1 MQLPCDI
8 IDFNNK
14 PLPLI
19 PRMFHMLILLLV
31 PAILLGGEPGKTQY
45 VFTPDIPDTI
55 NGIQIQFEV
64 KQVKVLYQ
72 GRAVSI
78 YCLYANM
85 TNKNDSPERI
95 LVRYQC
101 QGKGKTRKIEIGGR
115 QQRIILV
122 DKCILTGERPSDIE
136 EYYSLLVVEYR
147 Q

>member
-1 MQLPCDI
+1 MY
-8 IDFNNK
+8 
-14 PLPLI
+14 
-19 PRMFHMLILLLV
+19 HMLILLV
-31 PAILLGGEPGKTQY
+31 IPAILLGSEPGKTLY

-55 NGIQIQFEV
+55 QGIQIQFEV

-78 YCLYANM
+78 CCLCADI
-85 TNKNDSPERI
+85 TNKNGSSERI

-101 QGKGKTRKIEIGGR
+101 QGKKKTKKIEIGGR

-122 DKCILTGERPSDIE
+122 DKCILTEERQSDIE
-136 EYYSLLVVEYR
+136 EYYSQLVLEYR

>member
-1 MQLPCDI
+1 
-8 IDFNNK
+8 
-14 PLPLI
+14 
-19 PRMFHMLILLLV
+19 MLILLV
-31 PAILLGGEPGKTQY
+31 IPAILLGSEPGKTLY

-55 NGIQIQFEV
+55 QGIQIQFEV

-78 YCLYANM
+78 CCLCADI
-85 TNKNDSPERI
+85 TNQNDRTERI

-101 QGKGKTRKIEIGGR
+101 QGKKKTKKIEIGGR

-122 DKCILTGERPSDIE
+122 DKCILTEERQSDIE
-136 EYYSLLVVEYR
+136 EYYSQLVLEYR

>member
-1 MQLPCDI
+1 
-8 IDFNNK
+8 
-14 PLPLI
+14 
-19 PRMFHMLILLLV
+19 MFHMLILLV
-31 PAILLGGEPGKTQY
+31 IPAILLGGEPGKTPY
-45 VFTPDIPDTI
+45 VLTPDLPDTI
-55 NGIQIQFEV
+55 KGIQIQFEV

-78 YCLYANM
+78 CCLCADI
-85 TNKNDSPERI
+85 TNKNNSPEKI

-101 QGKGKTRKIEIGGR
+101 QGKKKTKKIEIGGR

-136 EYYSLLVVEYR
+136 EYYSLLVLEYR